1 MFKAVT
7 TVADLLSDSK
17 ILRPLNLDFC
27 RNTPLIEIGGSEIN
41 ECVREFPL
49 CFTYTDNSWRLCV
62 LMSAEVGSNYYVS
75 PSSGWTAQYIPS
87 QIRAWPFGYS
97 EDLEHLEVDR
107 DAIFDPSSDE
117 EKFTDLYEDR
127 NRLSS
132 VAIDKALGILGEFKK
147 TRDTTRHLSHLLNS
161 YGLLKPLRLVVQKE
175 SKTTNFE
182 GLYQIDE
189 DRLYDLDDQTLQILH
204 KKRALSIAYCQV
216 ISRINFGKIQERVAD
231 LLKMEKQQSE
241 IQSEI
246 GSFVSD
252 NEKFGF

>member
-1 MFKAVT
+1 MHWRIEMQELIESIFNASSYLWSGPVLMMLIFVGLYQ
-7 TVADLLSDSK
+7 TVALKGIQFKYLGYALQLVLSAK
-17 ILRPLNLDFC
+17 
-27 RNTPLIEIGGSEIN
+27 
-41 ECVREFPL
+41 
-49 CFTYTDNSWRLCV
+49 
-62 LMSAEVGSNYYVS
+62 
-75 PSSGWTAQYIPS
+75 
-87 QIRAWPFGYS
+87 
-97 EDLEHLEVDR
+97 
-107 DAIFDPSSDE
+107 
-117 EKFTDLYEDR
+117 
-127 NRLSS
+127 
-132 VAIDKALGILGEFKK
+132 
-147 TRDTTRHLSHLLNS
+147 
-161 YGLLKPLRLVVQKE
+161 KE